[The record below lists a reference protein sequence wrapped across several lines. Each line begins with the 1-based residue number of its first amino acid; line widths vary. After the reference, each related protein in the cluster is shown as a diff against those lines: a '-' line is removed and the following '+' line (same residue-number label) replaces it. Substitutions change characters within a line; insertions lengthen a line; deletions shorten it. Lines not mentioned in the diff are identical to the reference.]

1 MTNVGPIGCI
11 PYERDTNL
19 DAGDSCVEKPNQ
31 LARLFN
37 PELKSLLTELNAN
50 LEGSKFVYADV
61 YGIVNDITQNYISF
75 GENEKAYENFNLLQQ
90 VFLTNQSNAV
100 LSVFGYVKCRFCEC
114 KFCMLSCGGALRGS
128 DSVRSSVQSLQ
139 GEIKVCVLGSLP
151 SF

>member
-11 PYERDTNL
+11 PYERDTNP

-75 GENEKAYENFNLLQQ
+75 GENEKAYEKFNFL
-90 VFLTNQSNAV
+90 
-100 LSVFGYVKCRFCEC
+100 
-114 KFCMLSCGGALRGS
+114 
-128 DSVRSSVQSLQ
+128 
-139 GEIKVCVLGSLP
+139 
-151 SF
+151 